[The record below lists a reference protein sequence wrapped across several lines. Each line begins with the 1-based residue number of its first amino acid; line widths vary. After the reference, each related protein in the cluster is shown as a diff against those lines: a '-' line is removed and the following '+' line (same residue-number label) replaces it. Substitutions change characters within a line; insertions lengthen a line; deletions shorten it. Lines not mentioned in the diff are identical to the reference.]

1 VGIRLRMSVLI
12 LRCLLVS
19 ALAVGI
25 PLSVLGQTTSQ
36 SPPAQTSPEQTSP
49 SQTSPTQASP
59 NQDTQAPGPPAQ
71 GPAAAILHAQGGVWV
86 NGSEARDSTA
96 IFSGDLLETKPGF
109 SATLNLDGSEL
120 LLAPETVAKF
130 DGDSLELDHGSV
142 AVGTSKS
149 FKVEVKCL
157 TATPA
162 LSAWTQYEV
171 SDLTGAVQVVARK
184 SDVRSSTAR
193 KPRQRNQ
200 SEMDRGGRS
209 GRGRFDLASD
219 PQQRRAEQRKPVVA
233 VNLLATQNAQPQR
246 RIPPINPA
254 AYLCC

>member
-1 VGIRLRMSVLI
+1 MSVLI

-184 SDVRSSTAR
+184 SDVNVSGGNSANGGTIHEGQEKNYNETEMCGAAR
-193 KPRQRNQ
+193 PA
-200 SEMDRGGRS
+200 SPGS
-209 GRGRFDLASD
+209 G
-219 PQQRRAEQRKPVVA
+219 
-233 VNLLATQNAQPQR
+233 
-246 RIPPINPA
+246 INPKWIA
-254 AYLCC
+254 AGAAGAGVLIWLLIHSSGGQSSVSPSSP